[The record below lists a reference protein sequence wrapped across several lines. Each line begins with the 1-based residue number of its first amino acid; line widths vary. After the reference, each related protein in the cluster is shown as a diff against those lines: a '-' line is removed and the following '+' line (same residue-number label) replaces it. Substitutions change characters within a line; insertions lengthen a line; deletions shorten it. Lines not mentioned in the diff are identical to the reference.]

1 MALPTVD
8 TPKPSEEQPPRH
20 VPMSTAKVYG
30 GLAAISLGIIV
41 MMASCCAAFMY
52 YLEVRGQR

>member
-1 MALPTVD
+1 MALPIVD
-8 TPKPSEEQPPRH
+8 TPNPPDEQAPRH

-41 MMASCCAAFMY
+41 MMACCCVAFMY

>member
-1 MALPTVD
+1 MALSIVD
-8 TPKPSEEQPPRH
+8 TPNPSDAPPPRH

-30 GLAAISLGIIV
+30 GLAAITLGIV
-41 MMASCCAAFMY
+41 AMMSCCCVAFMY